1 MSESEIVICPACT
14 TANRVPSARL
24 GERPSCGK
32 CGQPLFQARPVAV
45 DATGFDRL
53 LRVGTIPILVDFWA
67 EWCGP
72 CRMMAPQFE
81 AAAAALEPRV
91 RLVKVDIDAVPAI
104 AARYGI
110 RSVPTLALFA
120 RGAEVARRAG
130 LIDRAALVGW
140 AQSELGRH

>member
-1 MSESEIVICPACT
+1 MSESEIVLCPACL
-14 TANRVPSARL
+14 TANRVPSVRL

-32 CGQPLFQARPVAV
+32 CGQALFQARPVAV
-45 DATGFDRL
+45 DAAGFDRL

-81 AAAAALEPRV
+81 AAAATLEPQA
-91 RLVKVDIDAVPAI
+91 RLVKVDIDAAPAI
-104 AARYGI
+104 AERHGI

-120 RGAEVARRAG
+120 GGREVARRAG
-130 LIDRAALVGW
+130 LTDRATLVAWVRG
-140 AQSELGRH
+140 ELGRR